1 MNLRRALV
9 GVLASLWLLSA
20 LPAAAQDARVD
31 AAKKEGKVVWY
42 TSLALPTAETKV
54 MSVVIF
60 DLKEEG
66 QFGAI
71 AVLGLVMLALT
82 FATVAVMQGMLGRD
96 VLGARE

>member
-1 MNLRRALV
+1 MLRDITAPLAKSGIIAAWCFIFI
-9 GVLASLWLLSA
+9 GVIRELSA
-20 LPAAAQDARVD
+20 SIILFTPNTQVI
-31 AAKKEGKVVWY
+31 
-42 TSLALPTAETKV
+42 
-54 MSVVIF
+54 SVVIF

-82 FATVAVMQGMLGRD
+82 FATVAMMQGLLGRD

>member
-1 MNLRRALV
+1 
-9 GVLASLWLLSA
+9 
-20 LPAAAQDARVD
+20 
-31 AAKKEGKVVWY
+31 
-42 TSLALPTAETKV
+42 

-71 AVLGLVMLALT
+71 AVLGIVMLLLT
-82 FATVAVMQGMLGRD
+82 FATVALVQRALGRD